1 MTSSFDPAAATG
13 FRFHAGE
20 RALQTR
26 AGVRERMEFVGPHAI
41 RTAMPDQHRE
51 LFERLPYLVVGG
63 RDPAGRPWATML
75 SGEPGF
81 VRTPD
86 DRTLAVAA
94 LPAGDDPFAAVLVAG
109 APVGVLGIELATRRR
124 NRANGVIARTGPE
137 GFVVAV
143 AESFGNCPK
152 YITPRDV
159 VAVPATSDAEAGR
172 VSEEGERLSARAA
185 ALVAATDTFF
195 LATVAR
201 PEIGGA
207 DVSHRGGPPG
217 FVTIGEHDGGT
228 VLSVPDYPGNAFFNS
243 FGNLE
248 VDARAGL
255 LIVDFATGDTLSL
268 TGTATVAWD
277 RPNGGGTGR
286 TLRFRV
292 SGGWLRPA
300 GTPLRGV
307 PQPAA
312 FPRV

>member
-1 MTSSFDPAAATG
+1 MTSGSDDATPG

-26 AGVRERMEFVGPHAI
+26 AGVRDRMEFVGPRAI
-41 RTAMPDQHRE
+41 LDAMPDQHRE

-75 SGEPGF
+75 AGPPGF

-94 LPAGDDPFAAVLVAG
+94 LPTGDDPFAAVLVAG
-109 APVGVLGIELATRRR
+109 APVGVLGIELSTRRR
-124 NRANGVIARTGPE
+124 NRANGSVASVGTD

-143 AESFGNCPK
+143 EESFGNCPK
-152 YITPRDV
+152 YITPRA
-159 VAVPATSDAEAGR
+159 VAPARAGPGSAPGGASD
-172 VSEEGERLSARAA
+172 EGERLSARAA
-185 ALVAATDTFF
+185 ALLAATDTFF

-217 FVTIGEHDGGT
+217 FVTVGEHDGRT

-248 VDARAGL
+248 VDPRAGL
-255 LIVDFATGDTLSL
+255 LVVDFATGDTLSL
-268 TGTATVAWD
+268 TGTAMVSWD

-286 TLRFRV
+286 TLRFHVVAGR
-292 SGGWLRPA
+292 LRPA
-300 GTPLRGV
+300 GTPLRGR
-307 PQPAA
+307 P
-312 FPRV
+312 